1 MGKIQRITGLQYK
14 FSLFNLSEDFDT
26 YYNRFLESD
35 LGKIYLGIP
44 WNDLVESFEL
54 EEKQMDIVI
63 EEVISSVAK
72 WNQIAKEIGISRSEI
87 EIMEPA
93 FAVY

>member
-54 EEKQMDIVI
+54 EE
-63 EEVISSVAK
+63 SSK
-72 WNQIAKEIGISRSEI
+72 GTDSLFSSRGKLGLMILKNSHKYPI
-87 EIMEPA
+87 KK
-93 FAVY
+93 